1 MSDGHAR
8 WSAAPSFRDRLAGM
22 ETQPSAPPAVR
33 AAYHQQ
39 KRERLRDAG
48 LDEAWNRRLAV
59 ARLVREAAS
68 LTGLRADVPQRSNMV
83 RLLCALYRL
92 NGASLGLDRGWI
104 EAVRTAFRECGLPVP
119 NPAVVRWYRSHLQDD
134 PMYFR
139 RTPMADVETLEAIE
153 LKYLA

>member
-1 MSDGHAR
+1 
-8 WSAAPSFRDRLAGM
+8 M

-33 AAYHQQ
+33 APYHQQ
-39 KRERLRDAG
+39 KRQRLRDAG

-59 ARLVREAAS
+59 ARLVRDAAAQ
-68 LTGLRADVPQRSNMV
+68 TDLRADVPQRSNMV
-83 RLLCALYRL
+83 RLLCAVYRL
-92 NGASLGLDRGWI
+92 NGDRLLLDRGWI
-104 EAVRTAFRECGLPVP
+104 EAVRTAFRERGLPVP